1 MNVSRKAYTAKKK
14 VSHIRIIEGIVVF
27 SLYIFL
33 GILLL
38 LYDFD
43 VIRRHIYLYSSIGF
57 IFGCL
62 FVLVIYELIWNA
74 YKPVARM
81 CEHFFILEYGHRI
94 VEWDEIEK
102 VELKEKCLNLH
113 VPKER
118 AKIYV
123 VSLSNIENAEEF
135 IEDTRTMCKTK
146 GIAFEEVSKNTPGP
160 QSIPRNTR

>member
-1 MNVSRKAYTAKKK
+1 MNVSKKAYKAKKRA
-14 VSHIRIIEGIVVF
+14 SYIRIIEAIMVF

-38 LYDFD
+38 FYDFD
-43 VIRRHIYLYSSIGF
+43 VIRRHIYLCSSMGF

-62 FVLVIYELIWNA
+62 FVIVIYELIWNA

-123 VSLSNIENAEEF
+123 VSFSNIENAEEF

-146 GIAFEEVSKNTPGP
+146 GIAFEVVSKNTEDTESLQGEH
-160 QSIPRNTR
+160 